1 MNSALI
7 QAIFGAMVVAVPVI
21 VIELIMERL
30 RPTGRRGMPSITVG
44 AALLVLGGLLSIAAP
59 ARNRL
64 TRPTVLG
71 AHSRLAVERIILFGG
86 SLFIAYGLIWRLASI
101 KGRQQIL
108 RLSDRIREKAELV
121 ASAQE
126 VVNGIVRSSVSGVM
140 ILDAI
145 RDSDGTLVDFRCR
158 FMNKEAERL
167 VERRANELLGEPLLA
182 HVPCL
187 EDRELLY
194 EAGGVLEGNRPFRDE
209 RCARKDGREMWY
221 QIAVVKHGD
230 GIIATFTDV
239 TLRKQ
244 TEKKLKH
251 VAKHDA
257 LTDLPG
263 RPLMID
269 RLTQAITHGKQFT
282 EYQFALLLLDFDRF
296 KIVNDSLGPKVGDA
310 LLVSIAQRLRKE
322 LDEMEISARPNA
334 EHLPARLGGDEFV
347 VLLDGI
353 FDARGAMM
361 VAERLHESL
370 SQPHSIDGHEVAC
383 TASIGIVTSDGNY
396 ERPEDVLR
404 DADTA
409 MYQAKSAGKARSVIF
424 DERMHS
430 EVLERLNLEK
440 ELRAATEQQ
449 AFVLHYQPIVSLET
463 SALKGFEA
471 LIRWPHPQRGMVPPL
486 AFIGLAE
493 ELGLIVPIGEWVL
506 REAAGQLRRWQEH
519 RSGPALSMTVN
530 LSKKQLAHPGLVAAV
545 AETVEQAG
553 IEPGSLVL
561 EITES
566 TIMDNLDELTPV
578 LSSLRDVGVLL
589 AMDDFGTGHSSLSFL
604 HRVPMNLLKID
615 RSFINMSGEGRR
627 FDAIIETIVRLA
639 HNLDMDV
646 VAEGIETPDQ
656 MVLLQSLSCNYAQGY
671 LFSKPLEASDAGK
684 LAQPHYR
691 FTRAA

>member
-21 VIELIMERL
+21 VIELIVERL
-30 RPTGRRGMPSITVG
+30 RPTGRRGVPSITVG
-44 AALLVLGGLLSIAAP
+44 AALLVLGGLLSMAAP

-71 AHSRLAVERIILFGG
+71 THSRLAVERIILFGG
-86 SLFIAYGLIWRLASI
+86 ALFIAYGLIWRLASI

-121 ASAQE
+121 ASGQE
-126 VVNGIVRSSVSGVM
+126 VINGIVRSSVSGVM

-145 RDSDGTLVDFRCR
+145 RDTDGTLVDFRCR

-167 VERRANELLGEPLLA
+167 VDRRANELLGEPLLA

-187 EDRELLY
+187 EDRDLFY

-251 VAKHDA
+251 VAKHDV

-322 LDEMEISARPNA
+322 LDEMEIPARPNA

-361 VAERLHESL
+361 VAERLHEIL

-396 ERPEDVLR
+396 EHPEDVLR

-409 MYQAKSAGKARSVIF
+409 MCQAKSAGKARSVIF

-440 ELRAATEQQ
+440 ELRTATEQQ

-486 AFIGLAE
+486 AFIGIAE

-506 REAAGQLRRWQEH
+506 REAAGQLRRWQEL
-519 RSGPALSMTVN
+519 RSGQALSMTVN
-530 LSKKQLAHPGLVAAV
+530 LSKRQLAHPGLVAAV

-553 IEPGSLVL
+553 IEPGLLVL
-561 EITES
+561 EITEG

-578 LSSLRDVGVLL
+578 LSSLRDIGVLL

-604 HRVPMNLLKID
+604 HRVPMDLLKID
-615 RSFINMSGEGRR
+615 RSFINLSGKGRR

-656 MVLLQSLSCNYAQGY
+656 MVLLQSLNCNYAQGY
-671 LFSKPLEASDAGK
+671 LFSKPLEASDAGT
-684 LAQPHYR
+684 LALPDYR